1 MEEIDR
7 FLFFPLVF
15 GAIVT
20 FAWLM
25 IPRVQVSDSS
35 CWRLFCLIPLLICS
49 DCFLFLLVDG
59 KHCQVIACN
68 LTFFFLS
75 QCLLVCLVLPVL
87 NGCIL
92 REGEGHELSLWPV
105 QCLAAFKRH
114 FRNVSNLSAMHCCIM
129 SYLCGFCPGWGSL
142 VFPCPWFFHFAQ
154 WFEVFCLTMTVA

>member
-25 IPRVQVSDSS
+25 IPRVQVSDWS
-35 CWRLFCLIPLLICS
+35 CSRLFCLIPLLICS
-49 DCFLFLLVDG
+49 DCFFVFPYWWEALSGYCL
-59 KHCQVIACN
+59 QPY
-68 LTFFFLS
+68 FFFC

-92 REGEGHELSLWPV
+92 REGEGHELSLGPV